1 MPQIITLD
9 EPCEYCGCE
18 QAKLYVDRE
27 NPSFPVYAQ
36 CLGCRRTIRK
46 IVASS
51 GLQGAPK

>member
-9 EPCEYCGCE
+9 EPCEHCGCE

-27 NPSFPVYAQ
+27 NPSLPVYAQ

-46 IVASS
+46 IVASP
-51 GLQGAPK
+51 GLQGAPR